1 MICPLIIGLYGL
13 SKNKE
18 SISGYSVIKTEEAIE
33 ILSRAWKLG
42 IRYIDT
48 ASTYGDGNSDLIIKK
63 LRGDG
68 CTFKLFSK
76 IGLDVSSNQFNSNR
90 CFLKNEI
97 LKLKSLHG
105 EFIYSV
111 LLHSPDADFLSKE
124 NYFSDFVNDV
134 KSIIGEHVK
143 IGISLRSPDDY
154 LFIKNFH
161 ESLIVEANISWF
173 DLRILKYIPFDSLQK
188 HSFLA
193 RSIYASGLINLIC
206 QDNFSLKSSFEKS
219 DVRSTWDIETLLKRN
234 QNDVKRL
241 QKVKNT
247 ISKESISDISFSLFP
262 LLSNI
267 LDGLIIGP
275 LSMEELLDSI
285 KSYNTFKNIS
295 PDIKLRKIVN
305 ESINEFKNI

>member
-1 MICPLIIGLYGL
+1 MHSPDTEFL
-13 SKNKE
+13 SKN
-18 SISGYSVIKTEEAIE
+18 
-33 ILSRAWKLG
+33 
-42 IRYIDT
+42 
-48 ASTYGDGNSDLIIKK
+48 N
-63 LRGDG
+63 
-68 CTFKLFSK
+68 
-76 IGLDVSSNQFNSNR
+76 N
-90 CFLKNEI
+90 
-97 LKLKSLHG
+97 
-105 EFIYSV
+105 
-111 LLHSPDADFLSKE
+111 
-124 NYFSDFVNDV
+124 FSDFVDDV
-134 KSIIGEHVK
+134 KSILGDHVK

-275 LSMEELLDSI
+275 LSIEELVDSI
-285 KSYNTFKNIS
+285 KSYDALKNIS
-295 PDIKLRKIVN
+295 PNMRLKKIVN
-305 ESINEFKNI
+305 ETIKKFKKV